1 MQLPHYDN
9 LTVEKL
15 FEFAESYDN
24 GDTMAVFPEE
34 RKERLKL
41 QRSYIGN
48 CIYTIVGQPFKDW
61 VQERIV
67 KRNEKV
73 TSQ

>member
-41 QRSYIGN
+41 QRAYIGN
-48 CIYTIVGQPFKDW
+48 CIYTIVG
-61 VQERIV
+61 
-67 KRNEKV
+67 
-73 TSQ
+73 